1 MDGDAWEDGDAA
13 AAAVRFNGF
22 DVGWGENVPGTGVSG
37 AFLAQGVVSFLV
49 TGDETRNGL
58 DGTTGVCGVNAD
70 FLAQEGFESTDL
82 SPLVDVLVGEK
93 TAAISGSVLVSAAFA
108 SSTEDHDESTSGFR
122 AQDGLESM
130 DRGSMAER
138 LAIGDSDVLQDG
150 FTDAGG
156 DDRVVAGESVLFNTV
171 RAQAGFVSFA
181 GDGEENLETGCVA
194 FLAATGLSF
203 VST

>member
-1 MDGDAWEDGDAA
+1 M
-13 AAAVRFNGF
+13 
-22 DVGWGENVPGTGVSG
+22 
-37 AFLAQGVVSFLV
+37 AQGVVSFLV
-49 TGDETRNGL
+49 TGDETTNGL
-58 DGTTGVCGVNAD
+58 DGTTGDCGVNAD

-108 SSTEDHDESTSGFR
+108 SSTDDESTSGFR

-130 DRGSMAER
+130 DLGSMAER
-138 LAIGDSDVLQDG
+138 LEIGDSDVFHDG

-181 GDGEENLETGCVA
+181 GDGEENLEPGCVA
-194 FLAATGLSF
+194 FLAAIGLSL
-203 VST
+203 VSTKGEDVATLESDFLTGVCVVGAAIRLFQISETD